1 MVPLSDDLLDAL
13 REVIN
18 IGVGKAA
25 GTLNELLGHHIVLEV
40 PQVVVLRPEQI
51 VNHLTQRPGESVSLV
66 VLQFSGQ
73 FSGLSTL
80 MFTSD
85 SASKLVDL
93 LVREETP
100 LDELDAIKTGTL
112 TEVGNI
118 LLNAVM
124 GSIANLLG
132 SRLNYTIPSYQEG
145 PLAVLLQP
153 IIRQESAALEIT
165 TRFTVQ
171 SRQITG
177 EFLLLF
183 EVVSFDAFVEVLQT
197 ALLG

>member
-1 MVPLSDDLLDAL
+1 MVRLSDDLLDAL

-25 GTLNELLGHHIVLEV
+25 GTLNELLGHHILLEV
-40 PQVVVLRPEQI
+40 PQVVVLGPDEMAA
-51 VNHLTQRPGESVSLV
+51 HLCQRPDETVSLV

-93 LVREETP
+93 LVGEETP
-100 LDELDAIKTGTL
+100 VDELDVIKTGTL

-124 GSIANLLG
+124 GSIGNLLG
-132 SRLNYTIPSYQEG
+132 SRLSYTIPTYQEG
-145 PLAVLLQP
+145 ALGQLLQP
-153 IIRQESAALEIT
+153 IIRQESAALEVT

-183 EVVSFDAFVEVLQT
+183 EVLSFDTFVAALET
-197 ALLG
+197 ALQG

>member
-1 MVPLSDDLLDAL
+1 MIALSDELQDAL
-13 REVIN
+13 REIIN

-25 GTLNELLGHHIVLEV
+25 GTLNELLGHHVSLEV
-40 PQVVVLRPEQI
+40 PQVVIVHPDDLGEQLAKRPD
-51 VNHLTQRPGESVSLV
+51 ESLAMV

-73 FSGLSTL
+73 FSGLSSL
-80 MFTSD
+80 MFTAD

-93 LVREETP
+93 LVGEELP
-100 LDELDAIKTGTL
+100 VDELDAIKTGTL

-124 GSIANLLG
+124 GSIGNVLG
-132 SRLNYTIPSYQEG
+132 TRLSYTIPAYQEG
-145 PLAVLLQP
+145 RLSVVLEPMLQH
-153 IIRQESAALEIT
+153 RSAALEVT

-171 SRQITG
+171 SRQIVG

-183 EVVSFDAFVEVLQT
+183 EVGAFDTFVAALET
-197 ALLG
+197 ALQG

>member
-1 MVPLSDDLLDAL
+1 MMLITDELLDAL
-13 REVIN
+13 REIIN

-25 GTLNELLGHHIVLEV
+25 GTLNELLEHHISLEV
-40 PQVVVLRPEQI
+40 PRI
-51 VNHLTQRPGESVSLV
+51 VIVHPNDLDSHIFSRSEETVSLV
-66 VLQFSGQ
+66 SLQFSGQ

-80 MFTSD
+80 LFTPD

-93 LVREETP
+93 LMGEENP
-100 LDELDAIKTGTL
+100 GDDLDAIKIGTL

-124 GSIANLLG
+124 GSIGNILD
-132 SRLNYTIPSYQEG
+132 SRLSYAIPAYQEG
-145 PLAVLLQP
+145 SLKSILMPLLQH
-153 IIRQESAALEIT
+153 ESAALEVT

-183 EVVSFDAFVEVLQT
+183 EIGSFDSFVV
-197 ALLG
+197 ALEKAINR